1 MNIMVIRQ
9 IVIVRI
15 AFLAHGDPSP
25 VERDRRARL
34 RNMTQ
39 LRAPALGRE
48 SAAVSS
54 H

>member
-1 MNIMVIRQ
+1 MVIRDV
-9 IVIVRI
+9 VIVRN

-25 VERDRRARL
+25 VEKDRRARL
-34 RNMTQ
+34 RNTTQ

-48 SAAVSS
+48 SAALNS